1 MKILILAPHTD
12 DGELGCGGTI
22 SKLSKENE
30 VYYLAFST
38 CGNNALIDEAISAT
52 NILNVHQTDFLN
64 FPVRNFDKHRQ
75 EILDSMIEYRDKVN
89 PSMVF
94 MPSLNDVHQD
104 HEVVTKEA
112 LRAFKFSSL
121 IGYEM
126 PWNNLSFNTNTFI
139 RLSEENVKDKCL
151 ALECYRSQ
159 AHRPYCNDEFVRSLA
174 SVRGVQINTK
184 YAEAFEVMKWI
195 G

>member
-1 MKILILAPHTD
+1 MKILVLAPHTD

-22 SKLSKENE
+22 SKLSKEHE
-30 VYYLAFST
+30 VYYLAFSS
-38 CGNNALIDEAISAT
+38 CNNPELIEEAKCAT
-52 NILNVHQTDFLN
+52 NILNVHGIGFFD

-75 EILDSMIEYRDKVN
+75 EILDCMIKSREEIN

-94 MPSLNDVHQD
+94 LPSLNDVHQD
-104 HEVVTKEA
+104 HQVITNEA
-112 LRAFKFSSL
+112 MRAFKFCSL

-126 PWNNLSFNTNTFI
+126 PWNNPSFKTNYFVKLSD
-139 RLSEENVKDKCL
+139 ENIEQKCK

-159 AHRPYCNDEFVRSLA
+159 SHRPYCNDEFIRSLA
-174 SVRGVQINTK
+174 SVRGVQVNTK